1 MYSVGV
7 RDHVMIAHS
16 FTGDVFGPAQNLH
29 GATFVVD
36 VELFRATLDENGIV
50 VDIGRLTQVLKAV
63 LVELN
68 YRNLDDEP
76 AFAGQNTT
84 TEYLAQ
90 VIFERMAVRISAGEL
105 GSGARGL
112 TAMKVTLRESHIAWA
127 SFSGSLAQEGE
138 D

>member
-1 MYSVGV
+1 
-7 RDHVMIAHS
+7 MIAHS
-16 FTGDVFGPAQNLH
+16 FNGDIFGPAQNLH

-36 VELFRATLDENGIV
+36 VELFRTTLDENGIV

-68 YRNLDDEP
+68 YRNLDEEP

-90 VIFERMAVRISAGEL
+90 VIFERMVARISAGEL
-105 GSGARGL
+105 GSGARRKL
-112 TAMKVTLRESHIAWA
+112 VAMKVTLRESHIAWA
-127 SFSGSLAQEGE
+127 SFSGPLAQKGE